1 MPDDFD
7 SPHLKSAFN
16 DAHNPLIFRVFCVF
30 RGSSSSSLAPE
41 WVIRAEQQ
49 LAEVIPAFEKS
60 HLQDQPDRE
69 QVNRL
74 LVEIREGF

>member
-1 MPDDFD
+1 
-7 SPHLKSAFN
+7 
-16 DAHNPLIFRVFCVF
+16 VF

>member
-1 MPDDFD
+1 MTPITL
-7 SPHLKSAFN
+7 SYSVYSVCSVVHHL
-16 DAHNPLIFRVFCVF
+16 PL
-30 RGSSSSSLAPE
+30 LAPE
-41 WVIRAEQQ
+41 WVSRAEQQ